1 MNATTVSPA
10 AMRIIHVL
18 AGNPP
23 HTIQQ
28 LVEATGVTRTA
39 VSEQVKDLMARG
51 LVSRSTRRTQRG
63 RPHHLYTATDHALST
78 LFSNHQRLMVPALLR
93 AVADVAGQEV
103 AREAMVRASKVLV
116 QHYREQLTAEAPAE
130 RLRQFADVLSEE
142 GILAEVS
149 EEGGQLRL
157 RQRNCPF
164 ADMVDDE
171 RNICSAE
178 RSMLDAIVGQPLSI
192 VGCRLDGCPS
202 CTFELAMDE
211 PRGASNGETV

>member
-149 EEGGQLRL
+149 EEGGNCGCGSRL
-157 RQRNCPF
+157 PLCRHGRRRTKHLQQRTIDARRHRGPTP
-164 ADMVDDE
+164 
-171 RNICSAE
+171 
-178 RSMLDAIVGQPLSI
+178 LDRRLSTR
-192 VGCRLDGCPS
+192 RLPELHVRIGDGRA
-202 CTFELAMDE
+202 T
-211 PRGASNGETV
+211 RRIKR